1 MDAFRNDSA
10 GPGGPGGLPVGSS
23 HGQAALLLTESLM
36 HALVAKGTLSR
47 EDFIEVVEGA
57 AEVELELAAAQATAP
72 ANSDGS
78 LLHSL
83 ANAFRSE
90 LGR

>member
-1 MDAFRNDSA
+1 
-10 GPGGPGGLPVGSS
+10 
-23 HGQAALLLTESLM
+23 M
-36 HALVAKGTLSR
+36 HALIAKGVLTR

-57 AEVELELAAAQATAP
+57 AEVELELAEARASVP
-72 ANSDGS
+72 AGYDGS
-78 LLHSL
+78 LLSPL